1 MKRLNT
7 LRAEA
12 PSLLS
17 GFYEPRLKSFSIK
30 PEPEMQENFNGNR
43 PTAQVLKFVFSMRRT
58 ISDLML
64 NAVLEEFKG
73 TDYSGKRKKKKSSWD
88 RLLDTKL
95 GNPCEK
101 GCRTIKD
108 ILEHR
113 VIEPFANSIESPSYG
128 AAYSAILFG
137 PPGGAKTTIVEAVAQ
152 RMGYDFVCI
161 DTTTLLEDGLSNAK
175 FGRPCH

>member
-73 TDYSGKRKKKKSSWD
+73 TDYSGKRKKVVGIVCWIRSW
-88 RLLDTKL
+88 
-95 GNPCEK
+95 
-101 GCRTIKD
+101 
-108 ILEHR
+108 
-113 VIEPFANSIESPSYG
+113 
-128 AAYSAILFG
+128 AILV
-137 PPGGAKTTIVEAVAQ
+137 KKDAVPLKIFWSI
-152 RMGYDFVCI
+152 G
-161 DTTTLLEDGLSNAK
+161 S
-175 FGRPCH
+175 